1 LNQANLKYK
10 QASSI
15 DATRIEA
22 ESIVVEDID
31 LGVKNY
37 IPVKKKQE
45 RSMTKFPDLFTI

>member
-15 DATRIEA
+15 DATRIAA

-31 LGVKNY
+31 QGVNNCV
-37 IPVKKKQE
+37 PEKKKE
-45 RSMTKFPDLFTI
+45 RSIT